1 MIRTHS
7 VLAKPI
13 GLGRGRGGGVMGEPK
28 LELPNLCGAS
38 HWHLEALPSDVSL
51 SASRVQAAVAIADDG
66 HLVRGEH
73 ESHRHD
79 DVRQQGP
86 DTTPP
91 QPAVEGATAAAPLE
105 CWHGRRATLRR
116 RIVSGLALYTE
127 CSHLQRGLAA
137 D

>member
-1 MIRTHS
+1 M
-7 VLAKPI
+7 LAKPI

-79 DVRQQGP
+79 EVRQQGP
-86 DTTPP
+86 DSTPP
-91 QPAVEGATAAAPLE
+91 QPAFVL
-105 CWHGRRATLRR
+105 GRFWRSCGGIDSSCVTP
-116 RIVSGLALYTE
+116 
-127 CSHLQRGLAA
+127 AA
-137 D
+137 DCGVGVHCLAGSNSSISVISRVMGQGI

>member
-1 MIRTHS
+1 M
-7 VLAKPI
+7 LAKPI
-13 GLGRGRGGGVMGEPK
+13 GPGRGRGGGVMGEPK

-79 DVRQQGP
+79 EVRQQGP
-86 DTTPP
+86 DSTPP
-91 QPAVEGATAAAPLE
+91 QPAFEGTTAAPPRPRNA
-105 CWHGRRATLRR
+105 A
-116 RIVSGLALYTE
+116 
-127 CSHLQRGLAA
+127 AA
-137 D
+137 DRFRPRFVY